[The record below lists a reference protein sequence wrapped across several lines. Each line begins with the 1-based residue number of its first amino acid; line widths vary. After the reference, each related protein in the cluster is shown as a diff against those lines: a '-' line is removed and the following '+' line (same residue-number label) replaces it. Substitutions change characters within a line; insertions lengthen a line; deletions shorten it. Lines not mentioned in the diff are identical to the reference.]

1 MKFPIDHDLHCH
13 TFVSGCS
20 LDPEQNPAA
29 MLAFAKAHGYT
40 AMCTTDHLW
49 DPDAPGVFTCYKRQT
64 MELQKS
70 ILPLPHEDG
79 IRFEFGCETEWRGI
93 IDGHPTLGLAPE
105 HYNEFAFI
113 VVPPNHFHFRPH
125 VRPDDC
131 DTPPKVAELLVTR
144 LEQLQTLQLPWEKVG
159 IAHMNCGLIYAEG
172 NPADVFDAID
182 EDRYRAALR
191 FFAEKGAGIEL
202 NCSSFGTPKF
212 KERPE
217 SHFRLFRMA
226 MEEGCRL
233 YLASDAHHPAEL
245 MDVPNRAPAIIEA
258 LGLESKHLYRLP

>member
-1 MKFPIDHDLHCH
+1 MFPIDHDLHCH

-20 LDPEQNPAA
+20 LDPAQNPAA
-29 MLAFAKAHGYT
+29 MLAFAKAHHYT

-79 IRFEFGCETEWRGI
+79 IRFEFGCETEWRG
-93 IDGHPTLGLAPE
+93 GTMLGLAPE
-105 HYNEFAFI
+105 HYGEFAFI
-113 VVPPNHFHFRPH
+113 VIPPNHFHFRPH
-125 VRPDDC
+125 VRPNDC
-131 DTPPKVAELLVTR
+131 DTPQKVAELLMTR
-144 LEQLQTLQLPWEKVG
+144 LEELQALPLPWEKVG
-159 IAHMNCGLIYAEG
+159 IAHMNCSLIFREG
-172 NPADVFDAID
+172 HPEDVFDSID
-182 EDRYRAALR
+182 EDRYRAAMR

-202 NCSSFGTPKF
+202 NCSSFGTPGF
-212 KERPE
+212 KARPE

-258 LGLESKHLYRLP
+258 LGLDSRHLYRLP

>member
-1 MKFPIDHDLHCH
+1 MFPIDHDLHCH

-29 MLAFAKAHGYT
+29 MLEFAKAHGYT
-40 AMCTTDHLW
+40 AMCTADHVW

-70 ILPLPHEDG
+70 ILPLPKKEG
-79 IRFEFGCETEWRGI
+79 IHFEFGCETEWRGI

-105 HYNEFAFI
+105 HYGEFAFI
-113 VVPPNHFHFRPH
+113 VIPPNHFHFRPH

-131 DTPPKVAELLVTR
+131 DTAEKVAELLVTR
-144 LEQLQTLQLPWEKVG
+144 LEELQALPLPWEKVG
-159 IAHMNCGLIYAEG
+159 IAHMNCGCTFMEG
-172 NPADVFDAID
+172 KPEDVFDAID
-182 EDRYRAALR
+182 EGRYRVAMR

-202 NCSSFGTPKF
+202 NCSSFGTVGF
-212 KERPE
+212 KARPE

-226 MEEGCRL
+226 KDEGCRF
-233 YLASDAHHPAEL
+233 YLGSDAHHPAGMME
-245 MDVPNRAPAIIEA
+245 VPNRAPDIVEA
-258 LGLESKHLYRLP
+258 LGLGIKNLYRLP